1 MNVVALLW
9 RSRLR
14 SSWRASIAL
23 VLLIGL
29 GGGVALAVAAG
40 ARRTASAFDTI
51 LAFTNTRD
59 LAADYGPQDDP
70 AAIEALARTV
80 DGVADVSMVVG
91 FGGIPTGDKERRE
104 FVILGRW
111 NEPVTVSR
119 EIVTAGRLPAGP
131 NEALLNN
138 EAAAALGVRLGDRFE
153 MALPD
158 PSFSDFE
165 TVVFDVVGMT
175 FESAEIVE
183 DARSLYPI
191 LTVSRAFTERHLD
204 RAFWG
209 QADIEIDPGASPGA
223 VAAALAR
230 TGLQID
236 EDVDED
242 RNVVR
247 VALRPLLAA
256 LAGLAGL
263 AAVATVVVAGQ
274 ALSRIVRRR
283 PTDDRSL
290 RALGATTGHLVGAD
304 LLVATTVATA
314 GAAMATGVA
323 LLASPLFPVGPARRS
338 GLFRGIS
345 ADVTVLGLGAG
356 VLVVA
361 IAALVGFGSWRRRDG
376 SRAPSPGRAPTMLSA
391 RPAPATGVRLATAQ
405 RELVAT
411 VAGVAAAMSVVVVC
425 VTFTGSL
432 DRLIDDQA
440 LVGMSWDA
448 GAQGGDGFAILD
460 TDQLRSAVRQD
471 PAFERVTA
479 LGYYGGTVGEA
490 TVPVGVFD
498 ALKGSPWPPIVAG
511 RAPMVS
517 DEALVGRDTLDALG
531 LEIGEKFTI
540 SFPEELDQNDPSK
553 TRAVPLTYTVVGSAV
568 TPAIGQPGQLTPKLG
583 VGVLLSPDALGPL
596 APLHHSF
603 VALFDLSPR
612 AGAGTVADRFPDG
625 LPFGSGTSTQWF
637 TSVSPPE
644 VSQAEEAGVAIRIG
658 VGALA
663 VAIVA
668 TVVHTLLGSVRQRRR
683 EYAVLKALGF
693 TRRQVGSTV
702 LWQSGAVLA
711 PAVVLAVPLG
721 VAAGRWLWRAFA
733 EGLGVVAA
741 PVVPLLLLVVGGLAT
756 VVLVEAAAMLPASI
770 ARRTPVART
779 LRAE

>member
-1 MNVVALLW
+1 M
-9 RSRLR
+9 R

-59 LAADYGPQDDP
+59 LAADYGPEDP
-70 AAIEALARTV
+70 ARIEALVRAV
-80 DGVADVSMVVG
+80 DGVADVSMMVG
-91 FGGIPTGDKERRE
+91 FQGLLTGDKERRE
-104 FVILGRW
+104 FTIFGRW

-119 EIVTAGRLPAGP
+119 GIVTAGRAPGGA
-131 NEALLNN
+131 NEVLLNQ
-138 EAAAALGVRLGDRFE
+138 AAATALGVRLGDSFE
-153 MALPD
+153 LALPE

-165 TVVFDVVGMT
+165 TVVLEVVGMV
-175 FESAEIVE
+175 FESSDIVE
-183 DARSLYPI
+183 DARLAYPI
-191 LTVSRAFTERHLD
+191 LNVSRAFTERHLD

-209 QADIEIDPGASPGA
+209 QADIEISRGASPGA
-223 VAAALAR
+223 VAAALAG

-242 RNVVR
+242 RNVVQL
-247 VALRPLLAA
+247 ALRPLLGAMT
-256 LAGLAGL
+256 GLAVL
-263 AAVATVVVAGQ
+263 AAVATAVVSGQ

-304 LLVATTVATA
+304 LLVAATVATA
-314 GAAMATGVA
+314 GASIAIGAA
-323 LLASPLFPVGPARRS
+323 LLASPLFPIGPARRS

-345 ADVTVLGLGAG
+345 ADVTVLGLGGA

-376 SRAPSPGRAPTMLSA
+376 SQVPAPGRAPAMLSA
-391 RPAPATGVRLATAQ
+391 RPAAATGLRLATGQ
-405 RELVAT
+405 RGLVAS
-411 VAGVAAAMSVVVVC
+411 VGGVAAAMSVVVAC
-425 VTFTGSL
+425 ATFTGSL
-432 DRLIDDQA
+432 DRLIDDPE
-440 LVGMSWDA
+440 LVGMTWDA
-448 GAQGGDGFAILD
+448 GAQGGGGFARLD
-460 TDQLRSAVRQD
+460 TDQLRSAVRDD

-479 LGYYGGTVGEA
+479 LGYYGGTIGEA
-490 TVPVGVFD
+490 TVPVAVLD

-511 RAPMVS
+511 RAPLTS
-517 DEALVGRDTLDALG
+517 DEVLVGRDTLDALG
-531 LEIGEKFTI
+531 IEIGEKFTI
-540 SFPEELDQNDPSK
+540 SFPEDLDAADPSR
-553 TRAVPLTYTVVGSAV
+553 TQTVALRYTVVGSAV
-568 TPAIGQPGQLTPKLG
+568 APDIGQPGQLTPRLG
-583 VGVLLSPDALGPL
+583 VGILLAPDALGPL
-596 APLHHSF
+596 APLSASF
-603 VALFDLSPR
+603 IALLDVPSR
-612 AGAGTVADRFPDG
+612 AGSGTVLARFPDG
-625 LPFGSGTSTQWF
+625 LPFDSGAASEWF
-637 TSVSPPE
+637 TSVTPPE
-644 VSQAEEAGVAIRIG
+644 VSNAAEAGVAIRIG

-702 LWQSGAVLA
+702 LWQSGAVLG
-711 PAVVLAVPLG
+711 PAVVLAVPVG
-721 VAAGRWLWRAFA
+721 VGAGRWLWRAFA
-733 EGLGVVAA
+733 EDLGIVAA
-741 PVVPLLLLVVGGLAT
+741 PVVPLILLVAGGLAT
-756 VVLVEAAAMLPASI
+756 VLVVEAAALLPASI